1 MATKKTETAAAS
13 TEADTPKQTAAAS
26 SPAPAATTQ
35 ASTTASTDSAD
46 VAPAPLGNT
55 EGTGAP
61 NAIDQSQ
68 ASAAE
73 EVVKK
78 ATGTDEDGE
87 VAKEKVQKIRQVLG
101 DVGVTPA
108 PETVN
113 GVSVVGKKLNDAG
126 TEYVDDPDAQQAAGR
141 GEDIFDRIAA
151 ASPNEGIRL
160 VLEEIARLAGATSE
174 NTQELPEGTTG
185 TFQAGKSTASLR
197 KDLDDTQT
205 TAPTVKGE

>member
-13 TEADTPKQTAAAS
+13 TEADTPKQTAEAS

-35 ASTTASTDSAD
+35 ASTASTDSAD

-61 NAIDQSQ
+61 NAIDQTQ
-68 ASAAE
+68 ADNAE
-73 EVVKK
+73 KLVKE